1 MFVHVEFAIIFS
13 PLVFQAVDE
22 PEFSVAY
29 ARMCEV
35 LRGKEVKD
43 GGMNEKSANFRKL
56 LIARCQKEF
65 ERDYMEGFDKAK
77 YEAELAAAESEDK
90 RKALQAEFEEKERR
104 ARRRSLGNIRF
115 IGELYNLQ
123 MLTDRIMHEIINKL
137 IQQIDEESLECLCW
151 LLTTIGKALENATN
165 IKINA
170 PPSDPDAIKN
180 VSQLFY
186 SFLPSPTFIK
196 MMNQFILNLTEDSM
210 NSWFLIN
217 LLKSTVF
224 R

>member
-1 MFVHVEFAIIFS
+1 M
-13 PLVFQAVDE
+13 
-22 PEFSVAY
+22 AY

-35 LRGKEVKD
+35 LREKEVKD
-43 GGMNEKSANFRKL
+43 GGSANFRKL

-115 IGELYNLQ
+115 IGELYNLK

-165 IKINA
+165 AKLNA
-170 PPSDPDAIKN
+170 PPSDQDSFKH
-180 VSQLFY
+180 VSQLFC
-186 SFLPSPTFIK
+186 SFFILPSPTFIK

-210 NSWFLIN
+210 NSWFLIKIYSN
-217 LLKSTVF
+217 DSSALFKIDKVF
-224 R
+224 DLIFFLSYRSKI